1 MRIVKQN
8 YITRTEVTSTGITI
22 TFTRCCTSEF
32 NVFLNKKENIEN
44 FVKFIGNNTLY
55 YFINVNTYKSKNT
68 HKYNITIKSTNFK
81 ILNEIS
87 NMNNL
92 ITYFQR
98 AYKQKLESLRLAGYK
113 EYLNK
118 TNFTVLEPLFETK
131 NGVIAVKFENSNLPV
146 KKLQF

>member
-55 YFINVNTYKSKNT
+55 DFINVNTYKSKNT

-131 NGVIAVKFENSNLPV
+131 DGVIAVKFENSNLPV